1 MLARGEGGFEAPDVG
16 YIDGAVPVNMFR
28 LRFDSAY
35 GDNRP
40 DRAEF
45 FYAKCGC
52 FRAVPVAMGGD
63 PKAPGPPLPETN
75 VDYQEVTAYLELALN
90 KRFSAFVEVPYMFLN
105 PDANANV
112 NGFNDMNAGFKF
124 AFIAEDDLFASFQLR
139 TWIPT
144 GDSFRG
150 LGTDHVSLEPE
161 LLSHWQATERLAF
174 DGELRDWIPI
184 GGTDFAGNVLR
195 YGIGASYRLLDG
207 PSWHVDPVV
216 EFVGWSVLS
225 GKELDGET
233 GMTIN
238 SAGETIVNSKI
249 GVRTYFGQHNDVYL
263 GWGHALT
270 EERWYRD
277 ILRAEYRLIF

>member
-1 MLARGEGGFEAPDVG
+1 MLARGENAFEAPDPG
-16 YIDGAVPVNMFR
+16 YIDGAIPINMFR
-28 LRFDSAY
+28 LRFDAAY

-52 FRAVPVAMGGD
+52 FRGVPVSQGGD

-75 VDYQEVTAYLELALN
+75 IDYQEVMAYLEVAFN
-90 KRFSAFVEVPYMFLN
+90 KRFSAFVEVPYLFLN
-105 PDANANV
+105 PTVNANT
-112 NGFNDMNAGFKF
+112 NGFSDMNAGFKF
-124 AFIAEDDLFASFQLR
+124 AFVAEDNLFMSFQFR

-144 GDSFRG
+144 GDAGEG
-150 LGTDHVSLEPE
+150 LGNNHVSLEPE
-161 LLSHWQATERLAF
+161 LLAHWRMTDRLAV
-174 DGELRDWIPI
+174 DAELRDWIPV

-195 YGIGASYRLLDG
+195 YGVGVSYRAFDG

-216 EFVGWSVLS
+216 EFVGWSILS

-233 GMTIN
+233 GATLN
-238 SAGETIVNSKI
+238 SAGETIVNMKL
-249 GVRTYFGQHNDVYL
+249 GVRTYFGQRNDVYV

-270 EERWYRD
+270 ETRWYRD
-277 ILRAEYRLIF
+277 LLRVEYRYVF